1 MSYSR
6 WISSEF
12 YTFWSGSGA
21 TKKEDEEFCCMF
33 SLDSAPHFSYNE
45 VKDMIKNPEIM
56 RHKITDDL
64 LPEHLEELKV
74 MKQFIRDVVRILTE
88 ISELRGMC
96 GCLSH

>member
-6 WISSEF
+6 WTTSEF

-21 TKKEDEEFCCMF
+21 AKKEDEEFCCMF

-64 LPEHLEELKV
+64 LPEHLEELKGY
-74 MKQFIRDVVRILTE
+74 MQQFIRDVDLEYSQRLR
-88 ISELRGMC
+88 ELRGGM
-96 GCLSH
+96 

>member
-56 RHKITDDL
+56 RYKITDDL
-64 LPEHLEELKV
+64 LPEHLEELKGY
-74 MKQFIRDVVRILTE
+74 MQQFIRDVDLEYSQRLR
-88 ISELRGMC
+88 ELRGGM
-96 GCLSH
+96 